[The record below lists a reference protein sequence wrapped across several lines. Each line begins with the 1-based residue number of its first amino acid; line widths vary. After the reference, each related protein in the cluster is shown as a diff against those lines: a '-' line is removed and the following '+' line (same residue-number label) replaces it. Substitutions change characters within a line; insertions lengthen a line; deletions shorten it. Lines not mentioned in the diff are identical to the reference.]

1 MLLRLHCGPGRV
13 PESSTVLSR
22 TSPVPGSLPVPPP
35 EDPPPSPPSDSL
47 GPSSHLGY
55 AVPLHPSKG
64 RPSDPGVSV
73 KPVTGVTNRLLTRA
87 IRRVEARW
95 RELYGSSADVAD
107 IPRILAASALAADH
121 GDASFIESLTPRPS
135 LRLSL
140 HLVDLLEDELLAVW
154 QKGETAASQVLQT
167 VGRLRVVRAAI
178 ERRFQH
184 LPGAPLVGVDGLEF
198 LIEFVHDLRSPL
210 NSLLLL
216 ADRLQQGW
224 SGPLTALQLRQL
236 RLIYAAAHALNTVTS
251 NALQMTR
258 EWDQLEEPEVRPF
271 SVTKLLAEVQDV
283 VRSLAAQKGLE
294 VNFIRPNI
302 DRRLGHPVELHRT
315 LLNLVTN
322 ALKFTREGSITVSAT
337 DLGDNKV
344 EFAVQD
350 TGPGI
355 HAAAQETLFQPFR
368 RSVGAG
374 RATFSSTGLGLAITR
389 RLVGALGGQLK
400 YETAAGKGTRFF
412 FVLELAVP

>member
-1 MLLRLHCGPGRV
+1 M
-13 PESSTVLSR
+13 
-22 TSPVPGSLPVPPP
+22 PVV
-35 EDPPPSPPSDSL
+35 
-47 GPSSHLGY
+47 
-55 AVPLHPSKG
+55 
-64 RPSDPGVSV
+64 
-73 KPVTGVTNRLLTRA
+73 PVTGVSSGLLTRA

-95 RELYGSSADVAD
+95 RELYGPSTDVAD
-107 IPRILAASALAADH
+107 IPRILAASALAADR
-121 GDASFIESLTPRPS
+121 GDASFIDTLTPRPS

-154 QKGETAASQVLQT
+154 RKGETAASQVLQT
-167 VGRLRVVRAAI
+167 VGRLRAVRSAI

-198 LIEFVHDLRSPL
+198 LVEFVHDLRSPL

-224 SGPLTALQLRQL
+224 SGPLTPLQLRQL
-236 RLIYAAAHALNTVTS
+236 RLIYAASHALNTVTV

-258 EWDQLEEPEVRPF
+258 EWDQLEEPEARPF
-271 SVTKLLAEVQDV
+271 SVTKLLSEVQDII
-283 VRSLAAQKGLE
+283 RSLAAQKGLE
-294 VNFIRPNI
+294 VNFIRPNT
-302 DRRLGHPVELHRT
+302 DRRLGHPIELQRA

-322 ALKFTREGSITVSAT
+322 GLKFTREGSITVSAT
-337 DLGDNKV
+337 DLEDNGV

-355 HAAAQETLFQPFR
+355 HAGAQETLFQPFR

-374 RATFSSTGLGLAITR
+374 RATFSATGLGLAITQ

-400 YETAAGKGTRFF
+400 YETAAGKGTRFY
-412 FVLELAVP
+412 FVLDLPMP

>member
-1 MLLRLHCGPGRV
+1 MEG
-13 PESSTVLSR
+13 
-22 TSPVPGSLPVPPP
+22 
-35 EDPPPSPPSDSL
+35 
-47 GPSSHLGY
+47 
-55 AVPLHPSKG
+55 
-64 RPSDPGVSV
+64 
-73 KPVTGVTNRLLTRA
+73 
-87 IRRVEARW
+87 RW
-95 RELYGSSADVAD
+95 RELYGATTDVAD
-107 IPRILAASALAADH
+107 IPRILAATALAADR

-154 QKGETAASQVLQT
+154 RKGETAASLVLQT
-167 VGRLRVVRAAI
+167 VGRVRVVRAAI

-198 LIEFVHDLRSPL
+198 LVEFVHDLRSPL

-236 RLIYAAAHALNTVTS
+236 RLIYAAAHALNTVTV

-258 EWDQLEEPEVRPF
+258 EWDQLEEPEARPF
-271 SVTKLLAEVQDV
+271 SITKLLSEVQDV
-283 VRSLAAQKGLE
+283 IRSLAAQKGLE
-294 VNFIRPNI
+294 VTFIRPNI
-302 DRRLGHPVELHRT
+302 DRRVGHPIELQRT

-322 ALKFTREGSITVSAT
+322 GLKFTREGSITVSAT
-337 DLGDNKV
+337 DLEDNRV

-355 HAAAQETLFQPFR
+355 HAAAQATLYQPFR
-368 RSVGAG
+368 RSTGSG
-374 RATFSSTGLGLAITR
+374 RATFSATGLGLAITH

-400 YETAAGKGTRFF
+400 YETEAGKGTRFY
-412 FVLELAVP
+412 FVLDLPVA

>member
-1 MLLRLHCGPGRV
+1 MG
-13 PESSTVLSR
+13 
-22 TSPVPGSLPVPPP
+22 
-35 EDPPPSPPSDSL
+35 
-47 GPSSHLGY
+47 
-55 AVPLHPSKG
+55 
-64 RPSDPGVSV
+64 GVA
-73 KPVTGVTNRLLTRA
+73 PVTGVSSRLLTRA

-95 RELYGSSADVAD
+95 RQSFGPSTDVAE
-107 IPRILAASALAADH
+107 IPRILAAAALAADR
-121 GDASFIESLTPRPS
+121 GDASFIDTLTPRPS

-154 QKGETAASQVLQT
+154 RKGETAASQVLQT
-167 VGRLRVVRAAI
+167 MGRLRAVRSAI

-184 LPGAPLVGVDGLEF
+184 LPGAPLLGVDGLEF

-224 SGPLTALQLRQL
+224 SGPLTPLQLRQL
-236 RLIYAAAHALNTVTS
+236 RLIYAASHALSTVTV

-258 EWDQLEEPEVRPF
+258 ERDQLEEPDARPF
-271 SVTKLLAEVQDV
+271 SITRILSEVQDI

-302 DRRLGHPVELHRT
+302 DRRLGHPIELQRA

-337 DLGDNKV
+337 DQEDGKV

-368 RSVGAG
+368 RSAGAG
-374 RATFSSTGLGLAITR
+374 RPMFSATGLGLAITQ

-400 YETAAGKGTRFF
+400 YETAAGTGTRFY
-412 FVLELAVP
+412 FVLDLPGV

>member
-1 MLLRLHCGPGRV
+1 M
-13 PESSTVLSR
+13 SR
-22 TSPVPGSLPVPPP
+22 ESPVPGPTPGHL
-35 EDPPPSPPSDSL
+35 PSPP
-47 GPSSHLGY
+47 
-55 AVPLHPSKG
+55 AAHPPHPTRRS
-64 RPSDPGVSV
+64 SDPGVGV
-73 KPVTGVTNRLLTRA
+73 VPVTGITSRLLTRA

-95 RELYGSSADVAD
+95 RELYGPSMDVAD
-107 IPRILAASALAADH
+107 IPRILAASALAADR
-121 GDASFIESLTPRPS
+121 GDASFIDTLTPRPS

-154 QKGETAASQVLQT
+154 RKGETAASQVLQT
-167 VGRLRVVRAAI
+167 VGRLRAVRSAI

-198 LIEFVHDLRSPL
+198 LVEFVHDLRSPL

-224 SGPLTALQLRQL
+224 SGPLTPLQLRQL
-236 RLIYAAAHALNTVTS
+236 RLIYAASHALNTVTV

-258 EWDQLEEPEVRPF
+258 EWDQLEEPEARPF
-271 SVTKLLAEVQDV
+271 SVTKLLSEVQDII
-283 VRSLAAQKGLE
+283 RSLAAQKGLE
-294 VNFIRPNI
+294 VNFIRPNT
-302 DRRLGHPVELHRT
+302 DRRLGHPIELQRA

-322 ALKFTREGSITVSAT
+322 GLKFTREGSITVSAT
-337 DLGDNKV
+337 DLEDNGV

-355 HAAAQETLFQPFR
+355 HAGAQETLFQPFR
-368 RSVGAG
+368 RSVGEG
-374 RATFSSTGLGLAITR
+374 RATFSATGLGLAITQ

-400 YETAAGKGTRFF
+400 YETAAGKGTRFY
-412 FVLELAVP
+412 FVLDLPIP